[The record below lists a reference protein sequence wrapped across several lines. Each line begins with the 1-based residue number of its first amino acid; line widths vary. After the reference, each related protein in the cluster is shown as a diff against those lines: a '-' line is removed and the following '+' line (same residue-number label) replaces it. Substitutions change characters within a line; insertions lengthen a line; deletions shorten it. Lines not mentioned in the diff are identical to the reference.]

1 MKTFLDFVPW
11 FDDAH
16 RALGKRLEE
25 TILVGDEALHHEKK
39 VGRRLAEL
47 GLFRLLI
54 PGAAIGEGDVRGL
67 CLARERLAY
76 DSGMADSVF
85 AVQGLASRPLIMAS
99 HYAHRTE
106 MLHDV
111 ENGTKIGGFALTEPD
126 AGSDVAAMKSV
137 ARKEN
142 DAWILDGEKCF
153 ISNVGIADYF
163 VVFANADPTRQRNG
177 LVNHET
183 HASEGRKGISAFVVP
198 AHAPGLHL
206 ERMEMSIDHP
216 IGRLVM
222 NGCRIP
228 GDALLGE
235 IGDGLRLALSTL
247 GTFRTS
253 VGAAA
258 VGMAQR
264 ALDETLARVTERIQ
278 FGKPLSDF
286 QLTQVSLAEM
296 AIELDAARLLV
307 ARAAWEKDRG
317 QRADVEVAMAKYFAT
332 EAAQRIIDRAVQLH
346 GGLGVL
352 RGSVVEKLYREIRP
366 LRIYE
371 GTSEIQTLII
381 GKALVDGFRS
391 PES

>member
-1 MKTFLDFVPW
+1 MKTFLDFAPW

-25 TILVGDEALHHEKK
+25 SIKVGDQALHHEKK

-85 AVQGLASRPLIMAS
+85 AVQGLASRPIILAS
-99 HYAHRTE
+99 HCAHRTE
-106 MLHDV
+106 ILHSI

-126 AGSDVAAMKSV
+126 AGSDVAAMKSI
-137 ARKEN
+137 ARKED

-177 LVNHET
+177 
-183 HASEGRKGISAFVVP
+183 ISAFVVS
-198 AHAPGLHL
+198 ADAPGLAL

-216 IGRLVM
+216 IGRLRM
-222 NGCRIP
+222 NGCKIP

-264 ALDETLARVTERIQ
+264 AIDETLSRVTERIQ

-317 QRADVEVAMAKYFAT
+317 ERADVEVAMAKYFAT
-332 EAAQRIIDRAVQLH
+332 ESAQRIIDRAVQLH

-371 GTSEIQTLII
+371 GTSEIQKLII
-381 GKALVDGFRS
+381 GKALVDNFVS
-391 PES
+391 

>member
-1 MKTFLDFVPW
+1 MKTFLDLAPW

-16 RALGKRLEE
+16 RALGRRLEE
-25 TILVGDEALHHEKK
+25 TIRVGDQALHHEKR
-39 VGRRLAEL
+39 VAVRLAEL

-54 PGAAIGEGDVRGL
+54 PGTAIGEGDVRGL

-76 DSGMADSVF
+76 DSGLADSVF
-85 AVQGLASRPLIMAS
+85 AVQGLASRPLILAS
-99 HYAHRTE
+99 HCAHRTE
-106 MLHDV
+106 WLRDV
-111 ENGTKIGGFALTEPD
+111 ESGLKIGGFALTEPD

-163 VVFANADPTRQRNG
+163 VVFANADPTRQR
-177 LVNHET
+177 
-183 HASEGRKGISAFVVP
+183 SGISAFLVP
-198 AHAPGLHL
+198 ADAPGLKL

-216 IGRLVM
+216 VGRLIM
-222 NGCRIP
+222 TGCKIA

-264 ALDETLARVTERIQ
+264 ALDETLSRVTERIQ

-296 AIELDAARLLV
+296 AVDLDAARLLV

-317 QRADVEVAMAKYFAT
+317 QRADMEVAMAKYFAT

-346 GGLGVL
+346 GGMGVL
-352 RGSVVEKLYREIRP
+352 RGSIVERLYREIRP

-381 GKALVDGFRS
+381 GKALVDGFRK